1 MNQDIEEMVQ
11 EDKERFRDLSG
22 GDGMD
27 MTIPALFE
35 LTFLL
40 LTGLTLI
47 AWFVSLFLFDV
58 DGQTW
63 MGVGALGLVMF
74 GLPAGLIFALR
85 RGGAEVIEGFIRDVT
100 R

>member
-1 MNQDIEEMVQ
+1 MNGDLEEMVQ
-11 EDKERFRDLSG
+11 KDKERFRDLSG

-27 MTIPALFE
+27 LSPPALIE
-35 LTFLL
+35 LVFLL
-40 LTGLTLI
+40 LTGMTLI

-63 MGVGALGLVMF
+63 MGIGALGLVMF
-74 GLPAGLIFALR
+74 GLPAGLVFALR
-85 RGGAEVIEGFIRDVT
+85 RGGAEVVESIIRDVT